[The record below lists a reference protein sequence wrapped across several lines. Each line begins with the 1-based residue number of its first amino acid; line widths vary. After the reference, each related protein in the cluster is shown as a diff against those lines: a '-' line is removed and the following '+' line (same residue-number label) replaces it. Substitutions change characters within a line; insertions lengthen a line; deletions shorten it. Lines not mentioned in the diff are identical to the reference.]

1 MMVARWCVS
10 RKVAQLIV
18 LKHLSWVRRN
28 VAPNL
33 LVKLLQE
40 EILGRE
46 QEADGVGAIQ
56 LSSQPLRTKPT
67 QILPFLS
74 LLLAILAEIFLG
86 DPDLPAAA
94 AHVAE
99 CCLAGPGGN
108 SLRSGSRDYTYL
120 KGAKFINRVRPV
132 DVVIRNQQQIGHQE

>member
-1 MMVARWCVS
+1 MKQASHQNHLLLLASDLVRANDGGEVVA

-18 LKHLSWVRRN
+18 LKHLPWVRCN

-56 LSSQPLRTKPT
+56 LSSQPLRTKST
-67 QILPFLS
+67 QILHFLS
-74 LLLAILAEIFLG
+74 LLLAVLAEIFLG
-86 DPDLPAAA
+86 DLDLPAAA

-99 CCLAGPGGN
+99 CCLA
-108 SLRSGSRDYTYL
+108 
-120 KGAKFINRVRPV
+120 
-132 DVVIRNQQQIGHQE
+132 